1 MVCTLSNLNGKQL
14 REIRNLENELGRPL
28 LAFSCFELQPAQ
40 LDADSVQRIQRLER
54 ELGVALLAVEDT
66 S

>member
-1 MVCTLSNLNGKQL
+1 MVCTLSNLNEEQI

-28 LAFSCFELQPAQ
+28 LAFSCFDLQPAQ
-40 LDADSVQRIQRLER
+40 LDAETVQRIQRLER
-54 ELGVALLAVEDT
+54 ELGVALLAVQDT

>member
-1 MVCTLSNLNGKQL
+1 MVCTLSNLNEEQL
-14 REIRNLENELGRPL
+14 RQIRNLENELGRPL
-28 LAFSCFELQPAQ
+28 LAFSCFDLRPAR

-54 ELGVALLAVEDT
+54 ELGVALLAAQET

>member
-1 MVCTLSNLNGKQL
+1 MICTLSNLNEEQL

-28 LAFSCFELQPAQ
+28 LAFSCFDLQPAH
-40 LDADSVQRIQRLER
+40 LDADSMQRIQRVER
-54 ELGVALLAVEDT
+54 ELGVALLAVQDT